1 MSATAETSALDAA
14 AGDRLARRNALIL
27 AVAQALA
34 GGNNVVLIAT
44 GAIVGAMLA
53 PDRSLATV
61 PVSIYVLGMW
71 MGTLPRGWIA
81 RYYGRSATFFVG
93 TGFGVRVHVPA
104 LRAAGFDVVA
114 LVGTDADRT
123 ERRAARVGVERWAT

>member
-1 MSATAETSALDAA
+1 MSAVAETAIDAA
-14 AGDRLARRNALIL
+14 AGDRLARRNAMIL

-61 PVSIYVLGMW
+61 PVSIYVVGMW
-71 MGTLPRGWIA
+71 IGALPRGWIA
-81 RYYGRSATFFVG
+81 RHYGRRAIDALAPF
-93 TGFGVRVHVPA
+93 PA
-104 LRAAGFDVVA
+104 SRAKAALAEAVEFAVA
-114 LVGTDADRT
+114 
-123 ERRAARVGVERWAT
+123 RAY